1 MIVWVD
7 VVLNRTVAVT
17 VNDVSTTYAVVI
29 IRVGK
34 VSSSVDGFKLWFLTW
49 LVPMFLSLSR
59 DVFGRLSVK
68 PWCCWLWRLVMS
80 LVRFDPTVY
89 CRTEL
94 DSRWFILRLHVGWTR
109 SSEWNVLKTPA
120 NHYCVDKWKLRF
132 SNTMT
137 SSFNARDAFVFPSF
151 ERFRED
157 GRKQIECTTGGRIKK
172 TPFLKLS
179 GYVWTRPILRRFDSY
194 NFAFWEGTTAFSC
207 NHGG

>member
-1 MIVWVD
+1 MIVRVD

-34 VSSSVDGFKLWFLTW
+34 VSCITSVDGFKLWFLTW
-49 LVPMFLSLSR
+49 LVAMFLSLSR

-80 LVRFDPTVY
+80 LVCFDPTVY
-89 CRTEL
+89 CRAEL
-94 DSRWFILRLHVGWTR
+94 DRRWFILRLHVGWKR

-151 ERFRED
+151 
-157 GRKQIECTTGGRIKK
+157 
-172 TPFLKLS
+172 
-179 GYVWTRPILRRFDSY
+179 
-194 NFAFWEGTTAFSC
+194 
-207 NHGG
+207 